1 MTEEQLQRFI
11 KEYPKKRKST
21 LLSEYQMSQAEYE
34 KIRDK
39 YNLKKA
45 QKGTLTYEETQYI
58 KNHCD
63 LSITAL
69 ARHLNRSTVAVRD
82 KLISLDLYE
91 PPKSSLNRKRLV
103 SVSDEAKYI
112 MCLWWLSGDSI
123 HEIAFIFACS
133 DEDVKQALKNE
144 DTMYKALYNR
154 LRGIF
159 ALKRSKGEILKQIGR
174 GKKKEKR
181 VDRLINLE
189 RERGL
194 MY

>member
-21 LLSEYQMSQAEYE
+21 LLSEYKMSQAEYE
-34 KIRDK
+34 KIRNK

-45 QKGTLTYEETQYI
+45 QRGTLTYEETQYI

-63 LSITAL
+63 LSITEL
-69 ARHLNRSTVAVRD
+69 ARRLNRSTVAVRD
-82 KLISLDLYE
+82 KLVAFDLYE
-91 PPKSSLNRKRLV
+91 PPKSSVKRKRLV
-103 SVSDEAKYI
+103 TVSDEAKYI

-133 DEDVKQALKNE
+133 DEEVKQALKNE
-144 DTMYKALYNR
+144 EAMCRALYNR
-154 LRGIF
+154 LGGIY

-174 GKKKEKR
+174 GKKKE
-181 VDRLINLE
+181 

-194 MY
+194 MF